1 MPSESV
7 PEISVRQLKEKL
19 DRQENVVLLDIR
31 EPHEVKL
38 ARIEGAVHIP
48 MGEVPQRV
56 EELSR
61 EKEILVHCHTGMRSL
76 LVGQY
81 LLEAGFPRVASVAG
95 GIEAWSREID
105 PKVPRY
111 FS

>member
-1 MPSESV
+1 VPSESV

-48 MGEVPQRV
+48 MGEIPQRV